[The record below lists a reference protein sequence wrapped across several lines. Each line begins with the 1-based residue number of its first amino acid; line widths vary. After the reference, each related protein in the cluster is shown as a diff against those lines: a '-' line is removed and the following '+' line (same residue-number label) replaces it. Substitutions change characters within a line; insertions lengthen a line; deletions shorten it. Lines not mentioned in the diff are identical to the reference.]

1 MQRLSPSDIET
12 LTSEREEWV
21 EALNDIHRE
30 HGEEGVLNILRALQ
44 NHVLTKGIALGEAT
58 LNTPYVNTIPLS
70 EQPPY
75 PGDIELEKRIE
86 NIIRWNAMA
95 MVLQAA
101 VK

>member
-12 LTSEREEWV
+12 LTSETEEWV

-44 NHVLTKGIALGEAT
+44 NHVLTKGISLGEAT

-75 PGDIELEKRIE
+75 PGNYANRKRKQSTKS
-86 NIIRWNAMA
+86 N
-95 MVLQAA
+95 
-101 VK
+101 